1 MVRRTRNVPPCR
13 LHRAPAGLLTS
24 RRGRFAIR
32 LGLATARTSR
42 FTRIS
47 QQGRRRWVGCFA
59 HHDPSNYAFE
69 TRSLRIAG
77 HSTSVRLETLFW
89 TMLEEMAASEGMS
102 LGKFL
107 TKLSDEVLELHGSAH
122 NFASSPR
129 CSCLIYLRSRRRP
142 TYRALPSRSAKSLP
156 PHSTERHHR
165 RACNGGGRRQAS
177 AGRPLDGTII
187 GVPIRSPGRQISPR
201 CIAPAI

>member
-1 MVRRTRNVPPCR
+1 MGR
-13 LHRAPAGLLTS
+13 L
-24 RRGRFAIR
+24 
-32 LGLATARTSR
+32 
-42 FTRIS
+42 
-47 QQGRRRWVGCFA
+47 FA

-122 NFASSPR
+122 NFAPLLR

-142 TYRALPSRSAKSLP
+142 ILPRAAVALGK
-156 PHSTERHHR
+156 
-165 RACNGGGRRQAS
+165 
-177 AGRPLDGTII
+177 
-187 GVPIRSPGRQISPR
+187 V
-201 CIAPAI
+201 APAA